1 MEWFSRLLLHLPWDT
16 LVFFLLLRF
25 ALRDSDRSWRH
36 LGTVCVAI
44 AVWKA
49 ILYSLMNVFS
59 LALLFLSI
67 GIFLHWAYELKTRAI
82 VSILAIYLM
91 AGIFFG
97 AILHA
102 AHGVLDLFFI

>member
-25 ALRDSDRSWRH
+25 ALRESDRSWRH

-44 AVWKA
+44 AVLKA
-49 ILYSLMNVFS
+49 ILFPMFGVFS
-59 LALLFLSI
+59 IVLLFLSI
-67 GIFLHWAYELKTRAI
+67 GIFLRWAYELKTRAI
-82 VSILAIYLM
+82 VSILAVYLM

-102 AHGVLDLFFI
+102 AHGVLELFFA